1 MKVTQKNGQVVLTTP
16 ERDEFGKSYFCDRT
30 LELNTARRIR
40 DELNAA
46 IKVCES
52 MAGFENGVHVGTD

>member
-1 MKVTQKNGQVVLTTP
+1 MRVEQKAGKIVFTTP
-16 ERDEFGKSYFCDRT
+16 ERDEFGETYLCERVIS
-30 LELNTARRIR
+30 LSTAQRLR
-40 DELNAA
+40 DEFDAA